1 MPLSRTIPVYVD
13 YVVMEN
19 RISATELARNLGDV
33 LGRIRYKGESFTVER
48 NGKPVARI
56 TPVRE
61 PHQVTVREAFAAWK
75 EAIGDDP
82 SLGDDLER
90 VRAADLPPGN
100 PWGS

>member
-1 MPLSRTIPVYVD
+1 MI
-13 YVVMEN
+13 MEN
-19 RISATELARNLGDV
+19 RISATELARNLGDI

-48 NGKPVARI
+48 NGKPIARL

-61 PHQVTVREAFAAWK
+61 PNPVTVREAFVAWK
-75 EAIGDDP
+75 AAVGADP
-82 SLGDDLER
+82 KLAGDLER